1 MLRLLSLCA
10 VAVTLPL
17 SAAAQSTR
25 TAPAPATAAAQAPL
39 TLDDVLRSSAR
50 NAPQIIEALA
60 KQRQAEGKALSAE
73 GAFDIV
79 FDVDAQTRALGYYD
93 GTVVDAKVSRA
104 LDNNGGGLYAGY
116 RVSRGRFPIYE
127 DKAYTNQLGELK
139 VGAIFSLLRDRVT
152 DERRTKLRLAD
163 QDVDV
168 ARLEREMVAIG
179 VQRRAMSAYQAW
191 AVAGLRLKAYRDLL
205 ALSERRR
212 AQLARQVQLGARPQ
226 ILITENDQNLARR
239 RSLVAQAEQKL
250 AETANALSFF
260 WRDENGMPIV
270 PATDRLPATLPE
282 LPGVAPRA
290 GPILRPDLKTV
301 LVRIDQS
308 LARLQLAENDL
319 KPRLDARA
327 ELAKD
332 VGALGPGG
340 ASRTPAEAIVG
351 VRFTVPLERRAAR
364 GRIVES
370 RAEIDALR
378 TRQRMLEEQIAIE
391 VKGITIGIEGADRVA
406 DLAAQE
412 AELAG
417 KMATAEQRR
426 FDMGASDFFL
436 INQREESATDARL
449 RALDAR
455 YQALV
460 ARADLAAATA
470 DRGVLGL

>member
-1 MLRLLSLCA
+1 MIRLLLALYALLLA
-10 VAVTLPL
+10 VP
-17 SAAAQSTR
+17 AAAQG
-25 TAPAPATAAAQAPL
+25 PL
-39 TLDDVLRSSAR
+39 TLDQVLRSSAQ

-73 GAFDIV
+73 GAFDVV
-79 FDVDAQTRALGYYD
+79 FDVDAQARPFGYYD
-93 GTVVDAKVSRA
+93 GSVVEAKASRA

-116 RVSRGRFPIYE
+116 RVSRGKFPVYE
-127 DKAYTNQLGELK
+127 DKAYTNQLGEFK
-139 VGAIFSLLRDRVT
+139 VGAVFSLLRDRVT
-152 DERRTKLRLAD
+152 DERRTRLRLAD

-179 VQRRAMSAYQAW
+179 VQRRAMGAYQAW
-191 AVAGLRLKAYRDLL
+191 AIAGLRLKAYRDLL
-205 ALSERRR
+205 ALSEKRRS
-212 AQLARQVQLGARPQ
+212 QLARQVQLGARPQ

-250 AETANALSFF
+250 AEASNALSFF
-260 WRDENGMPIV
+260 WRDANGVPLV
-270 PATDRLPATLPE
+270 PATEQLPDALPE
-282 LPGVAPRA
+282 LAIAPRKA

-301 LVRIDQS
+301 LVRMDQS
-308 LARLQLAENDL
+308 LARLNLAENDL

-327 ELAKD
+327 ELGKD
-332 VGALGPGG
+332 VGAIGLGG
-340 ASRTPAEAIVG
+340 ASRTPAEAMVG
-351 VRFTVPLERRAAR
+351 VKFSVPLERRSAR
-364 GRIVES
+364 GRIAEAK
-370 RAEIDALR
+370 AEIDGLR
-378 TRQRMLEEQIAIE
+378 TRHRMLEEQIAIE
-391 VKGITIGIEGADRVA
+391 VKGIAIGIEGADKVA
-406 DLAAQE
+406 DLAGQE

-417 KMATAEQRR
+417 KMAIAEQRR

-470 DRGVLGL
+470 DRAVLGM

>member
-1 MLRLLSLCA
+1 MIRLLAALLALFCA
-10 VAVTLPL
+10 VP
-17 SAAAQSTR
+17 AAAQGT
-25 TAPAPATAAAQAPL
+25 L
-39 TLDDVLRSSAR
+39 TLDQVLRSSAQ
-50 NAPQIIEALA
+50 NAPQILEALA

-73 GAFDIV
+73 GAFDVV
-79 FDVDAQTRALGYYD
+79 FDVDAQARPFGYYD
-93 GTVVDAKVSRA
+93 GAVAEAKVSRG

-116 RVSRGRFPIYE
+116 RVSRGKFPVYD
-127 DKAYTNQLGELK
+127 DKAYTNQLGEFK
-139 VGAIFSLLRDRVT
+139 VGAVFALLRDRVT

-205 ALSERRR
+205 ALSEKRRT
-212 AQLARQVQLGARPQ
+212 QLARQVQLGARPQ

-239 RSLVAQAEQKL
+239 RSLVAQAEQKF
-250 AETANALSFF
+250 AEAANALSFF
-260 WRDENGMPIV
+260 WRDGEGAPLV
-270 PATDRLPATLPE
+270 PAAAQLPETLPE
-282 LPGVAPRA
+282 LAIAPRKA

-301 LVRIDQS
+301 LVRMDQS
-308 LARLQLAENDL
+308 LARLNLAENDL

-327 ELAKD
+327 ELGKD
-332 VGALGPGG
+332 VGAVGLGGP
-340 ASRTPAEAIVG
+340 SRTPAEAMVG
-351 VRFTVPLERRAAR
+351 IKFSVPLERRAAK
-364 GRIVES
+364 GRVAEAK
-370 RAEIDALR
+370 AEIDALR
-378 TRQRMLEEQIAIE
+378 TRHRMLEEQIAIE
-391 VKGITIGIEGADRVA
+391 VKGIAIGIEGADKVA

-412 AELAG
+412 ADLAG
-417 KMATAEQRR
+417 KMAVAEQRR

-470 DRGVLGL
+470 DRAVLGL

>member
-1 MLRLLSLCA
+1 MIRLLLALGALAFA
-10 VAVTLPL
+10 VPV
-17 SAAAQSTR
+17 AAQG
-25 TAPAPATAAAQAPL
+25 PL
-39 TLDDVLRSSAR
+39 TLDQVLRSSAQ

-73 GAFDIV
+73 GAFDVV
-79 FDVDAQTRALGYYD
+79 FDVDAQTRAFGYYD
-93 GTVVDAKVSRA
+93 GSVAEAKASRA

-116 RVSRGRFPIYE
+116 RVSRGKFPVYE
-127 DKAYTNQLGELK
+127 DKAYTNQLGEFK
-139 VGAIFSLLRDRVT
+139 VGAVFSLLRDRVT

-179 VQRRAMSAYQAW
+179 VQRRAMGAYQAW
-191 AVAGLRLKAYRDLL
+191 AIAGLRLKAYRDLL
-205 ALSERRR
+205 ALSEKRRS
-212 AQLARQVQLGARPQ
+212 QLARQVQLGARPQ

-260 WRDENGMPIV
+260 WRNADGVPLV
-270 PATDRLPATLPE
+270 PATEQLPDALPE
-282 LPGVAPRA
+282 LAIAPRKA

-301 LVRIDQS
+301 LVRMDQS
-308 LARLQLAENDL
+308 LARLNLAENDL

-327 ELAKD
+327 ELGKD
-332 VGALGPGG
+332 VGAIGLGGP
-340 ASRTPAEAIVG
+340 SRTPAEAIVG
-351 VRFTVPLERRAAR
+351 VKFSVPLERRSAR
-364 GRIVES
+364 GRIAEAK
-370 RAEIDALR
+370 AEIDGLR
-378 TRQRMLEEQIAIE
+378 TRHRMLEEQIAIE
-391 VKGITIGIEGADRVA
+391 VKGIAIGIEGADKVA
-406 DLAAQE
+406 ELASQE
-412 AELAG
+412 ADLAG
-417 KMATAEQRR
+417 KMASAEQRR

-470 DRGVLGL
+470 DRSVLGL

>member
-1 MLRLLSLCA
+1 MTRLLLALCA
-10 VAVTLPL
+10 LLLAVP
-17 SAAAQSTR
+17 AAAQG
-25 TAPAPATAAAQAPL
+25 PL
-39 TLDDVLRSSAR
+39 TLDQVLRSSAQ

-73 GAFDIV
+73 GAFDVV
-79 FDVDAQTRALGYYD
+79 FDVDAQTRPFGYYD
-93 GTVVDAKVSRA
+93 GSVVEAKASRA

-116 RVSRGRFPIYE
+116 RVSRGKFPVYE
-127 DKAYTNQLGELK
+127 DKAYTNQLGEFK

-163 QDVDV
+163 QDVDI
-168 ARLEREMVAIG
+168 ARLDREMVAIG

-191 AVAGLRLKAYRDLL
+191 AIAGLRLKAYRDLL
-205 ALSERRR
+205 ALSEKRRS
-212 AQLARQVQLGARPQ
+212 QLARQVQLGARPE

-250 AETANALSFF
+250 AEASNALSFF
-260 WRDENGMPIV
+260 WRDSNGMPLV
-270 PATDRLPATLPE
+270 PAVEQLPEALPE
-282 LPGVAPRA
+282 LAIAPRKA

-301 LVRIDQS
+301 LVRMDQS
-308 LARLQLAENDL
+308 LARLNLAENDL

-327 ELAKD
+327 ELGKD
-332 VGALGPGG
+332 VGAVGLGGP
-340 ASRTPAEAIVG
+340 SRTPAEAMVG
-351 VRFTVPLERRAAR
+351 IKFSVPLERRSAK
-364 GRIVES
+364 GRIAEA
-370 RAEIDALR
+370 RAEMDGLR
-378 TRQRMLEEQIAIE
+378 TRHRLLEEQIAIE
-391 VKGITIGIEGADRVA
+391 VKGIAIGIEGADKVA

-412 AELAG
+412 AGLAG
-417 KMATAEQRR
+417 KMAAAEQRR

-470 DRGVLGL
+470 DRSVLGL

>member
-1 MLRLLSLCA
+1 MIRLLLALCA
-10 VAVTLPL
+10 LVFAVP
-17 SAAAQSTR
+17 AAAQG
-25 TAPAPATAAAQAPL
+25 PL
-39 TLDDVLRSSAR
+39 TLDQVLRSSAQ

-73 GAFDIV
+73 GAFDVV
-79 FDVDAQTRALGYYD
+79 FDVDAQARPFGYYD
-93 GTVVDAKVSRA
+93 GSVVEAKASRA
-104 LDNNGGGLYAGY
+104 LDANGGGLYAGY
-116 RVSRGRFPIYE
+116 RVSRGKFPVYE
-127 DKAYTNQLGELK
+127 DKAYTNQLGEFK
-139 VGAIFSLLRDRVT
+139 VGAVFSLLRDRVT
-152 DERRTKLRLAD
+152 DERRTRLRLAD

-179 VQRRAMSAYQAW
+179 VQRRAMGAYQAW
-191 AVAGLRLKAYRDLL
+191 AIAGLRLKAYRDLL
-205 ALSERRR
+205 ALSEKRRS
-212 AQLARQVQLGARPQ
+212 QLARQVQLGARPQ

-260 WRDENGMPIV
+260 WRDANGAPLV
-270 PATDRLPATLPE
+270 PETEQLPDALPE
-282 LPGVAPRA
+282 LAIAPRKA

-301 LVRIDQS
+301 LVRMDQS
-308 LARLQLAENDL
+308 LARLDLAENDL

-327 ELAKD
+327 ELGKD
-332 VGALGPGG
+332 VGAIGLGGP
-340 ASRTPAEAIVG
+340 SRTPAEAIVG
-351 VRFTVPLERRAAR
+351 VKFSVPLERRSAR
-364 GRIVES
+364 GRIAEAK
-370 RAEIDALR
+370 AEIDGLR
-378 TRQRMLEEQIAIE
+378 TRHRMLEEQIAIE
-391 VKGITIGIEGADRVA
+391 VKGIAIGIEGADKVA

-417 KMATAEQRR
+417 KMAVAEQRR

-470 DRGVLGL
+470 DRAVLGL

>member
-1 MLRLLSLCA
+1 MIRLLLALCA
-10 VAVTLPL
+10 LVIAVP
-17 SAAAQSTR
+17 AAAQG
-25 TAPAPATAAAQAPL
+25 PL
-39 TLDDVLRSSAR
+39 TLDQVLRSSAQ

-73 GAFDIV
+73 GAFDVV
-79 FDVDAQTRALGYYD
+79 FDVDAQARPFGYYD
-93 GTVVDAKVSRA
+93 GSVVEAKASRA

-116 RVSRGRFPIYE
+116 RVSRGKFPVYE
-127 DKAYTNQLGELK
+127 DKAYTNQLGEFK
-139 VGAIFSLLRDRVT
+139 VGAVFSLLRDRVT
-152 DERRTKLRLAD
+152 DERRTRLRLAD

-179 VQRRAMSAYQAW
+179 VQRRAMGAYQAW
-191 AVAGLRLKAYRDLL
+191 AIAGLRLKAYRDLL
-205 ALSERRR
+205 ALSEKRRS
-212 AQLARQVQLGARPQ
+212 QLARQVQLGARPQ

-260 WRDENGMPIV
+260 WRDANGV
-270 PATDRLPATLPE
+270 PLLPATEQLPDALPE
-282 LPGVAPRA
+282 LAIAPRKA

-301 LVRIDQS
+301 LVRMDQS
-308 LARLQLAENDL
+308 LARLDLAENDL

-327 ELAKD
+327 ELGKD
-332 VGALGPGG
+332 VGAIGPGG
-340 ASRTPAEAIVG
+340 PSRTPAEAMVG
-351 VRFTVPLERRAAR
+351 VKFSVPLERRSAR
-364 GRIVES
+364 GRIAEAK
-370 RAEIDALR
+370 AEIDGLR
-378 TRQRMLEEQIAIE
+378 TRHRMLEEQIAIE
-391 VKGITIGIEGADRVA
+391 VKGIAIGIDGADKVA

-417 KMATAEQRR
+417 KMAAAEQRR

-470 DRGVLGL
+470 DRGVLGM

>member
-1 MLRLLSLCA
+1 MIRLLLALCA
-10 VAVTLPL
+10 LAFALP
-17 SAAAQSTR
+17 AAAQV
-25 TAPAPATAAAQAPL
+25 PL
-39 TLDDVLRSSAR
+39 TLDQVLRSSAQ

-60 KQRQAEGKALSAE
+60 KQRQAEGKALNAE
-73 GAFDIV
+73 GAFDVV
-79 FDVDAQTRALGYYD
+79 FDVDAQARPFGYYD
-93 GTVVDAKVSRA
+93 GSVVEAKASRA

-116 RVSRGRFPIYE
+116 RVSRGRFPVYE
-127 DKAYTNQLGELK
+127 DKAYTNQLGEFK
-139 VGAIFSLLRDRVT
+139 VGAVFSLLRDRVT

-191 AVAGLRLKAYRDLL
+191 SVAGLRLKAYRDLL
-205 ALSERRR
+205 ALSEKRRS
-212 AQLARQVQLGARPQ
+212 QLARQVQLGARPQ

-239 RSLVAQAEQKL
+239 RSLVAQAEQKF
-250 AETANALSFF
+250 AEAANALSFF
-260 WRDENGMPIV
+260 WRDTNGVPLVPI
-270 PATDRLPATLPE
+270 AEQLPDALPE
-282 LPGVAPRA
+282 LPNAARKA

-308 LARLQLAENDL
+308 LARLDLAENDL

-327 ELAKD
+327 ELGKD
-332 VGALGPGG
+332 VGGVGLGGT
-340 ASRTPAEAIVG
+340 SRTPAEAIVG
-351 VRFTVPLERRAAR
+351 VKFSVPLERRSAR
-364 GRIVES
+364 GRIAEA
-370 RAEIDALR
+370 RAEIDGLR
-378 TRQRMLEEQIAIE
+378 TRHRMLEEQIAIE
-391 VKGITIGIEGADRVA
+391 VKGIAIGIEGADKVA
-406 DLAAQE
+406 DLATQE
-412 AELAG
+412 ADLAG
-417 KMATAEQRR
+417 KMAVAEQRR

-470 DRGVLGL
+470 DRALLGL

>member
-1 MLRLLSLCA
+1 MTRLLLILCA
-10 VAVTLPL
+10 LVCAAP
-17 SAAAQSTR
+17 AAAQG
-25 TAPAPATAAAQAPL
+25 PL
-39 TLDDVLRSSAR
+39 TLDQVLRSSAQ

-73 GAFDIV
+73 GAFDVV
-79 FDVDAQTRALGYYD
+79 FDVDAQTRPFGYYD
-93 GTVVDAKVSRA
+93 GAVVEAKASRA

-116 RVSRGRFPIYE
+116 RVSRGKFPVYE
-127 DKAYTNQLGELK
+127 DKAYTNQLGEFK
-139 VGAIFSLLRDRVT
+139 VGAVFSLLRDRVT

-191 AVAGLRLKAYRDLL
+191 AVAGLRLKTYRDLL
-205 ALSERRR
+205 ALSEKRRS
-212 AQLARQVQLGARPQ
+212 QLARQVQLGARPQ

-239 RSLVAQAEQKL
+239 RSLVAQAEQKF
-250 AETANALSFF
+250 AEAANALSFF
-260 WRDENGMPIV
+260 WRDGDGAPLV
-270 PATDRLPATLPE
+270 PAAEQLPEALPE
-282 LPGVAPRA
+282 LAIAPRKV

-308 LARLQLAENDL
+308 LARLDLAENDL
-319 KPRLDARA
+319 RPRLDARA
-327 ELAKD
+327 ELGKD
-332 VGALGPGG
+332 VGAIGLGGP
-340 ASRTPAEAIVG
+340 SRTPAEAIVG
-351 VRFTVPLERRAAR
+351 VKFSVPLERRSAR
-364 GRIVES
+364 GRIAEAK
-370 RAEIDALR
+370 AEIDGLR
-378 TRQRMLEEQIAIE
+378 TRHRMLEEQIAIE
-391 VKGITIGIEGADRVA
+391 VKGIAIGIEGADRVA

-417 KMATAEQRR
+417 RMAVAEQRR

-470 DRGVLGL
+470 DRSVLGL

>member
-1 MLRLLSLCA
+1 MIRLLIALCA
-10 VAVTLPL
+10 LALAVP
-17 SAAAQSTR
+17 AAAQG
-25 TAPAPATAAAQAPL
+25 PL
-39 TLDDVLRSSAR
+39 TLDQVLRSSAQ

-73 GAFDIV
+73 GAFDVV
-79 FDVDAQTRALGYYD
+79 FDVDAQTRAFGYYD
-93 GTVVDAKVSRA
+93 GSVVEAKASRA

-116 RVSRGRFPIYE
+116 RLSRGKFPVYE
-127 DKAYTNQLGELK
+127 DKAYTNQLGEFK
-139 VGAIFSLLRDRVT
+139 VGAVFSLLRDRVT

-179 VQRRAMSAYQAW
+179 VQRRAMGAYQAW
-191 AVAGLRLKAYRDLL
+191 AIAGLRLKAYRDLL
-205 ALSERRR
+205 ALSEKRRS
-212 AQLARQVQLGARPQ
+212 QLARQVQLGARPQ

-260 WRDENGMPIV
+260 WRDANGIPLV
-270 PATDRLPATLPE
+270 PATEQLPDALPE
-282 LPGVAPRA
+282 LAIAPRKA
-290 GPILRPDLKTV
+290 GPVLRPDLKTV

-308 LARLQLAENDL
+308 LARLNLAENDL

-327 ELAKD
+327 ELGKD
-332 VGALGPGG
+332 VGAIGLGGP
-340 ASRTPAEAIVG
+340 SRTPAEAIVG
-351 VRFTVPLERRAAR
+351 VKFSVPLERRSAR
-364 GRIVES
+364 GRIAEAK
-370 RAEIDALR
+370 AEIDGLR
-378 TRQRMLEEQIAIE
+378 TRHRMLEEQIAIE
-391 VKGITIGIEGADRVA
+391 VKGIAIGIEGADKVA

-412 AELAG
+412 ADLAG
-417 KMATAEQRR
+417 KMAVAEQRR

-470 DRGVLGL
+470 DRSVLGM

>member
-1 MLRLLSLCA
+1 MMRLLLGYCA
-10 VAVTLPL
+10 AVVLAVLPL
-17 SAAAQSTR
+17 PAAAQST
-25 TAPAPATAAAQAPL
+25 L
-39 TLDDVLRSSAR
+39 TMEQVLRSSAQ
-50 NAPQIIEALA
+50 NAPQIVEAMT

-73 GAFDIV
+73 GAFDVV
-79 FDVDAQTRALGYYD
+79 FDVDAQTRPFGYYD
-93 GTVVDAKVSRA
+93 GSVMEAKASRA

-116 RVSRGRFPIYE
+116 RVSRGKFPVYE
-127 DKAYTNQLGELK
+127 DKAYTNQLGEFK
-139 VGAIFSLLRDRVT
+139 VGAVFALLRDRVT

-163 QDVDV
+163 QDVDI

-179 VQRRAMSAYQAW
+179 VQRRAMGAYQAW
-191 AVAGLRLKAYRDLL
+191 AVAGLRLKAYRSLL
-205 ALSERRR
+205 ALSEKRRS
-212 AQLARQVQLGARPQ
+212 QLARQVQLGARPQ

-250 AETANALSFF
+250 AEAANALSFF
-260 WRDENGMPIV
+260 WRDENGVPIV
-270 PATDRLPATLPE
+270 PVVEQLPDALPVLSNAADR
-282 LPGVAPRA
+282 V

-301 LVRIDQS
+301 LVRLDQS
-308 LARLQLAENDL
+308 LARLNLAENDL

-327 ELAKD
+327 ELGKD
-332 VGALGPGG
+332 VGAVGLGGP
-340 ASRTPAEAIVG
+340 SRTPAEAMVG
-351 VRFTVPLERRAAR
+351 VKFSVPLERRAAK
-364 GRIVES
+364 GRIAEAQ
-370 RAEIDALR
+370 AEIDGLR
-378 TRQRMLEEQIAIE
+378 VRRRMLEEQIAIE
-391 VKGITIGIEGADRVA
+391 VKGIAIGIDGADRVA

-417 KMATAEQRR
+417 RMAAAEQRR

-470 DRGVLGL
+470 DRAVLGL

>member
-1 MLRLLSLCA
+1 MIRRLLALCA
-10 VAVTLPL
+10 LLFAAP
-17 SAAAQSTR
+17 AAAQG
-25 TAPAPATAAAQAPL
+25 PL
-39 TLDDVLRSSAR
+39 TLDQVLRSSAQ

-73 GAFDIV
+73 GAFDVV
-79 FDVDAQTRALGYYD
+79 FDVDAQTRPFGYYD
-93 GTVVDAKVSRA
+93 GSVIEAKASRA
-104 LDNNGGGLYAGY
+104 LDTNGGGLYAGY
-116 RVSRGRFPIYE
+116 RVSRGKFPVYE
-127 DKAYTNQLGELK
+127 DKAYTNQLGEFK

-163 QDVDV
+163 QDVDL
-168 ARLEREMVAIG
+168 ARLDREMVAIG

-191 AVAGLRLKAYRDLL
+191 AIAGLRLKAYRDLL
-205 ALSERRR
+205 ALSEKRR

-260 WRDENGMPIV
+260 WRDPNGLPLV
-270 PATDRLPATLPE
+270 PAVEQLPDTLPE
-282 LPGVAPRA
+282 LAIAPRKA

-308 LARLQLAENDL
+308 LARLNLAENDL

-327 ELAKD
+327 ELGKD
-332 VGALGPGG
+332 VGAVGLGGP
-340 ASRTPAEAIVG
+340 SRTPAEAMVG
-351 VRFTVPLERRAAR
+351 IKFSVPLERRSAK
-364 GRIVES
+364 GRIAEA
-370 RAEIDALR
+370 RAEIDGLR
-378 TRQRMLEEQIAIE
+378 TRHRMLEEQIAIE
-391 VKGITIGIEGADRVA
+391 VKGIAIGIEGADKVA

-412 AELAG
+412 AALAG
-417 KMATAEQRR
+417 KMASAEQRR

-470 DRGVLGL
+470 DRSVLGL

>member
-1 MLRLLSLCA
+1 MIRHLLALCA
-10 VAVTLPL
+10 LAFAAP
-17 SAAAQSTR
+17 AAAQG
-25 TAPAPATAAAQAPL
+25 PL
-39 TLDDVLRSSAR
+39 TLDQVLRSSAQ

-73 GAFDIV
+73 GAFDVV
-79 FDVDAQTRALGYYD
+79 FDVDAQTRPFGYYD
-93 GTVVDAKVSRA
+93 GSVVEAKASRA

-116 RVSRGRFPIYE
+116 RLSRGKFPVYE
-127 DKAYTNQLGELK
+127 DKAYTNQLGEFK

-168 ARLEREMVAIG
+168 ARLDREMVAIG

-191 AVAGLRLKAYRDLL
+191 AIAGLRLKAYRDLL
-205 ALSERRR
+205 ALSEKRRS
-212 AQLARQVQLGARPQ
+212 QLARQVQLGARPQ

-260 WRDENGMPIV
+260 WRDPNGVPLV
-270 PATDRLPATLPE
+270 PAVEQLPEALPE
-282 LPGVAPRA
+282 LAIAPRKA

-308 LARLQLAENDL
+308 LARLNLAENDL

-327 ELAKD
+327 ELGKD
-332 VGALGPGG
+332 VGAVGLGGP
-340 ASRTPAEAIVG
+340 SRTPAEAMVG
-351 VRFTVPLERRAAR
+351 IKFSVPLERRSAR
-364 GRIVES
+364 GRIAEAK
-370 RAEIDALR
+370 AEIDGLR
-378 TRQRMLEEQIAIE
+378 TRHRMLEEQIAIE
-391 VKGITIGIEGADRVA
+391 VKGIAIGIEGADKVA

-470 DRGVLGL
+470 DRAVLGL

>member
-1 MLRLLSLCA
+1 MIRQLLALVALAFA
-10 VAVTLPL
+10 VP
-17 SAAAQSTR
+17 AAAQG
-25 TAPAPATAAAQAPL
+25 PL
-39 TLDDVLRSSAR
+39 TLDQVLRSSAQ

-73 GAFDIV
+73 GAFDVV
-79 FDVDAQTRALGYYD
+79 FDVDAQARAFGYYD
-93 GTVVDAKVSRA
+93 GSVVEAKASRA

-116 RVSRGRFPIYE
+116 RVSRGKFPVYE
-127 DKAYTNQLGELK
+127 DKAYTNQLGEFK
-139 VGAIFSLLRDRVT
+139 VGAVFSLLRDRVT

-179 VQRRAMSAYQAW
+179 VQRRAMSTYQAW

-205 ALSERRR
+205 ALSEKRRS
-212 AQLARQVQLGARPQ
+212 QLARQVQLGARPQ

-239 RSLVAQAEQKL
+239 RSLVAQAEQKF
-250 AETANALSFF
+250 AEAANALSFF
-260 WRDENGMPIV
+260 WRDGNGVPLV
-270 PATDRLPATLPE
+270 PAAEQLPEALPE
-282 LPGVAPRA
+282 LAIAPRKA
-290 GPILRPDLKTV
+290 GPFLRPDLKTV

-308 LARLQLAENDL
+308 LARLDLAENDL

-327 ELAKD
+327 ELGKD
-332 VGALGPGG
+332 VGAIGLGGP
-340 ASRTPAEAIVG
+340 SRTPAEAMVG
-351 VRFTVPLERRAAR
+351 VKFSVPLERRSAR
-364 GRIVES
+364 GRIAEA
-370 RAEIDALR
+370 RAEIDGLR
-378 TRQRMLEEQIAIE
+378 TRHRMLEEQIAIE
-391 VKGITIGIEGADRVA
+391 VKGIAIGIEGADKVA
-406 DLAAQE
+406 DLAGQE
-412 AELAG
+412 ADLAG
-417 KMATAEQRR
+417 KMAVAEQRR

-470 DRGVLGL
+470 DRAVLGL

>member
-1 MLRLLSLCA
+1 MIRRLLALCA
-10 VAVTLPL
+10 LLFAAP
-17 SAAAQSTR
+17 AAAQG
-25 TAPAPATAAAQAPL
+25 PL
-39 TLDDVLRSSAR
+39 TLDQVLRSSAQ

-73 GAFDIV
+73 GAFDVV
-79 FDVDAQTRALGYYD
+79 FDVDAQTRPFGYYD
-93 GTVVDAKVSRA
+93 GSVIEAKASRA

-116 RVSRGRFPIYE
+116 RVSRGKFPVYE
-127 DKAYTNQLGELK
+127 DKAYTNQLGEFK

-163 QDVDV
+163 QDVDI
-168 ARLEREMVAIG
+168 ARLDREMVAIG

-191 AVAGLRLKAYRDLL
+191 AIAGLRLKAYRDLL
-205 ALSERRR
+205 ALSEKRR

-260 WRDENGMPIV
+260 WRDPNGAPLV
-270 PATDRLPATLPE
+270 PAVEQLPEALPE
-282 LPGVAPRA
+282 LAIAPRKA

-308 LARLQLAENDL
+308 LARLNLAENDL

-327 ELAKD
+327 ELGKD
-332 VGALGPGG
+332 VGAVGLGGP
-340 ASRTPAEAIVG
+340 SRTPAEAMVG
-351 VRFTVPLERRAAR
+351 IKFSVPLERRSAK
-364 GRIVES
+364 GRIAEA
-370 RAEIDALR
+370 RAEIDGLR
-378 TRQRMLEEQIAIE
+378 TRHRMLEEQIAIE
-391 VKGITIGIEGADRVA
+391 VKGIAIGIEGADKVA

-417 KMATAEQRR
+417 KMAAAEQRR

-470 DRGVLGL
+470 DRSVLGL